1 MLYCDTKSWRFMKNN
16 NIVCNVYITK
26 SFEKDENINIYVGLF
41 LKPHILSDFVS
52 FNSLFISKKF
62 LFLATICINYQVG
75 NLNKNS
81 YHSWVAARFR
91 ISDP

>member
-1 MLYCDTKSWRFMKNN
+1 MKTIILSAIYISRNLLRKTKISTSTL
-16 NIVCNVYITK
+16 V
-26 SFEKDENINIYVGLF
+26 LF

-62 LFLATICINYQVG
+62 LFLATICINYQVA